1 MQFDLLA
8 KPPLKANAVAVANDE
23 HADHQLGVDR
33 WSPDLAVE
41 RCQLFPEFRQ
51 YPTHNRIDAAKE
63 MAFRDALFEVEEI
76 EQLALIDRLPT
87 HHDPPPPLKASA
99 KRNHDSPIIT
109 SDFFNTIGQQRT
121 FCGALHYVPRKG
133 SELGADVPEA
143 ADVGL
148 PLLGEFER

>member
-8 KPPLKANAVAVANDE
+8 KPPLKANAVAIANDE

-41 RCQLFPEFRQ
+41 RRQLLPELSQ

-63 MAFRDALFEVEEI
+63 MAFRDALLEVEEI

-87 HHDPPPPLKASA
+87 HHDPPPPLKAST
-99 KRNHDSPIIT
+99 KRNHDSPIIS
-109 SDFFNTIGQQRT
+109 SDFFNTIDLERT
-121 FCGALHYVPRKG
+121 FSSKSGRSGQRRP
-133 SELGADVPEA
+133 A
-143 ADVGL
+143 ACINGRASL
-148 PLLGEFER
+148 RGERG